1 MKPYDFGASPA
12 VLWQRAI
19 DDVTQVAMR
28 LDHGELVQ
36 RLAVIRRLGAQLLE
50 ERSRKEKELC
60 CCIRTLAL
68 LGLIGEA
75 KPTDPRWPLRLLEQ
89 QRAEW
94 DLPPWGPVT

>member
-1 MKPYDFGASPA
+1 MKPAEHRESPA
-12 VLWQRAI
+12 VLWRRAI

-28 LDHGELVQ
+28 LDDGELVKQ
-36 RLAVIRRLGAQLLE
+36 LAVVRSLATQLLE
-50 ERSRKEKELC
+50 ERAHKEKELC

-68 LGLIGEA
+68 LGLIREA